1 MYLTEINILQDF
13 ITNLLVLHYIFSAIV
28 YVTLYKA
35 LYKA

>member
-13 ITNLLVLHYIFSAIV
+13 ITNLLVLHYIFFAIV